1 MRVADMP
8 ESVLAVLKLVFLA
21 VLYLFLARVIRA
33 VWVEIYAERRSA
45 AENVHAGIIETPSK
59 RSKGDVPVPVI
70 TAEKL
75 SKRDVRKA
83 EKVKAGYVLKV
94 VEPPE
99 QKGTTYAIVDEMT
112 IGRAAACA
120 VPIRDD
126 FASQLHARVFRR
138 DGDVFCEDLGSTN
151 GTFLNKK
158 PVHGPNRLTKGDRI
172 QVGNTVL
179 EFTK

>member
-1 MRVADMP
+1 M
-8 ESVLAVLKLVFLA
+8 
-21 VLYLFLARVIRA
+21 
-33 VWVEIYAERRSA
+33 WVEIYAERRSA
-45 AENVHAGIIETPSK
+45 AENVHAGTIETTSN
-59 RSKGDVPVPVI
+59 RSRGDVPVPVI
-70 TAEKL
+70 AAPKL

-83 EKVKAGYVLKV
+83 EKTKAGYVLKV

-99 QKGTTYAIVDEMT
+99 QKGTTYAVVDEMT

>member
-1 MRVADMP
+1 MP

-45 AENVHAGIIETPSK
+45 AENVHAGTAEAPKVRT
-59 RSKGDVPVPVI
+59 RDVPVPVI
-70 TAEKL
+70 ATEKV
-75 SKRDVRKA
+75 SKRELRKA
-83 EKVKAGYVLKV
+83 EKTKANYVLKV

-99 QKGTTYAIVDEMT
+99 QKGTTYAVADEMT

>member
-1 MRVADMP
+1 MP
-8 ESVLAVLKLVFLA
+8 DSVLAVLKLVLLA

-33 VWVEIYAERRSA
+33 VWVEIYAERRSG
-45 AENVHAGIIETPSK
+45 AESVHAGTSEPSRA
-59 RSKGDVPVPVI
+59 RSRGDVAAPVI
-70 TAEKL
+70 GPEKI
-75 SKRDVRKA
+75 SKRDAKRA
-83 EKVKAGYVLKV
+83 ERTKAGYVLKV

-99 QKGTTYAIVDEMT
+99 HRGTTYPVVDEMT
-112 IGRAAACA
+112 IGRAPACA
-120 VPIRDD
+120 VPIKDD

-158 PVHGPNRLTKGDRI
+158 PVHGPNKLAKGDRI
-172 QVGNTVL
+172 QIGNTVL

>member
-1 MRVADMP
+1 MP

-45 AENVHAGIIETPSK
+45 AESVHAGTSEPA
-59 RSKGDVPVPVI
+59 RSRGRGDVAAPVI
-70 TAEKL
+70 GPEKL
-75 SKRDVRKA
+75 SKRKAKRA
-83 EKVKAGYVLKV
+83 EKTKAGYVLKV

-99 QKGTTYAIVDEMT
+99 QSGTKFPVVDEMT
-112 IGRAAACA
+112 IGRAPACA
-120 VPIRDD
+120 VPIKDD

-158 PVHGPNRLTKGDRI
+158 PVHGPNKLAKGDRI
-172 QVGNTVL
+172 QIGNTVL

>member
-1 MRVADMP
+1 MP

-33 VWVEIYAERRSA
+33 VWVEIFAERRSA
-45 AENVHAGIIETPSK
+45 AESVHAGTTEAPRARSRGDVASPIIPPEKISK
-59 RSKGDVPVPVI
+59 RNVKR
-70 TAEKL
+70 AE
-75 SKRDVRKA
+75 RTKA
-83 EKVKAGYVLKV
+83 DYVLKV

-99 QKGTTYAIVDEMT
+99 QRGTSYPITDEMT
-112 IGRAAACA
+112 IGRAPACA
-120 VPIRDD
+120 VAIKDD

-138 DGDVFCEDLGSTN
+138 EGEVFCEDLGSTN

-158 PVHGPNRLTKGDRI
+158 PVHGPNRLAKGDRI
-172 QVGNTVL
+172 HIGNTVL